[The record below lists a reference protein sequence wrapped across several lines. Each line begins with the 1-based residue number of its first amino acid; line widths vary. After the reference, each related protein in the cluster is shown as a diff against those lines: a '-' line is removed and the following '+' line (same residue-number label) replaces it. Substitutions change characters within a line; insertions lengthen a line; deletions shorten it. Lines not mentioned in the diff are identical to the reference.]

1 MHGMVYAAIKA
12 CPVHGGKVKSFDAAK
27 ITGIKG
33 VKNVVPVGDSAVA
46 VVADTWWQAKTALEA
61 LPIVWDEGPNGKV
74 SSATI
79 AEMLKAGLDAEKP
92 FVGNQQGD
100 GKAAIASAAKT
111 GEAVYSYPYQAH
123 AALEP
128 MNATAIYTADNCEV
142 WCGTQNGEAALA
154 AAAEASGLPVG
165 KCDVHKM
172 LVGGGFGRRGRSEF
186 VSHAVRL
193 AKEMPGTP
201 IKLLKSRE
209 EDTTN
214 GVYHPIT
221 QCKLIGALDA
231 NNNLTGLHMRISG
244 QSILAAV
251 AP

>member
-61 LPIVWDEGPNGKV
+61 LPIVWDEGPNAKV

-79 AEMLKAGLDAEKP
+79 ADMLKPGLDAEKT

-100 GKAAIASAAKT
+100 VKAAIAGAAKT
-111 GEAVYSYPYQAH
+111 VEAVYSYPYQAH

-128 MNATAIYTADNCEV
+128 MNATAICTADNCEA
-142 WCGTQNGEAALA
+142 WCGTQNAEAALA
-154 AAAEASGLPVG
+154 AAAQASELPG
-165 KCDVHKM
+165 SKADVHKM
-172 LVGGGFGRRGRSEF
+172 PVADGFAGQDPTAFGS
-186 VSHAVRL
+186 VAGAVR
-193 AKEMPGTP
+193 T
-201 IKLLKSRE
+201 
-209 EDTTN
+209 
-214 GVYHPIT
+214 
-221 QCKLIGALDA
+221 
-231 NNNLTGLHMRISG
+231 
-244 QSILAAV
+244 
-251 AP
+251 